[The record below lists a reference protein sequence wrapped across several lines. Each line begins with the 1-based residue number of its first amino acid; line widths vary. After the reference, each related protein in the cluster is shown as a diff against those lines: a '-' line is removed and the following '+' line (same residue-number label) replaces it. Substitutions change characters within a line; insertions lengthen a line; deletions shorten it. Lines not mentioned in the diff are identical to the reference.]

1 MENIKSFKIVGESK
15 EKNYYEQKAAT
26 ISPKISMLGP
36 LNRKDIFEIYS
47 ESHVLILLTKSEGFP
62 KVIMEAGVF
71 GCVPIVSNFY
81 GISEIIDHGINGFI
95 MNSYDSNYNYKDFK
109 LVFEDLD
116 SLKACSMNI
125 FKKSQSYSY
134 EEYLQNIENAILS

>member
-1 MENIKSFKIVGESK
+1 MKNIKSFKIIGESK
-15 EKNYYEQKAAT
+15 RKDYYNQKAKT
-26 ISPKISMLGP
+26 ISPKISILGS
-36 LNRKDIFEIYS
+36 LNRNDIFKIYS
-47 ESHVLILLTKSEGFP
+47 VSHVLILLSKSEGFP

-81 GISEIIDHGINGFI
+81 GISEIIDHGIDGFI
-95 MNSYDSNYNYKDFK
+95 MNSYDSDYDYKDFK

-134 EEYLQNIENAILS
+134 EEYKVI